1 MKAMPET
8 QNLALSIV
16 ETVAETVAEPLLV
29 LDSRMRIRS
38 ANQAFYRVF
47 RVSPDQIEGQ
57 PLYSISNCR
66 WDILDLRDLL
76 GRVLHDHKPFQDLEM
91 EQDFPGVGNRVLV
104 LSGRQL
110 DGFPLILL
118 AIDDLT
124 DRRERDLRLAAIV
137 ESSDDAI
144 VSKTLDGTIVSW
156 NSGAERIYGYA
167 AHEMIGRPSATLA
180 LESHEEEMSTIMERI
195 RRGEKVRNFE
205 TKRRRK
211 DGTVIDVS
219 VTISPITGY
228 RGVTTGVSMV
238 DRDITELKHAQE
250 EHVAKQKLESVG
262 TLAGGIAHDFNNL
275 LGGVQAYSDL
285 ALAELASGSSPKQ
298 ELERIRAGAVRGAE
312 IVRQLMIYAGE
323 ESEVLE
329 LVDVSQIV
337 EDLLEL
343 LKFSVSK
350 HAKLETN
357 LVKGTPAV
365 RANPGQLA
373 QVVMNLITNAS
384 EALGEQDG
392 IIRVTTSLVKLGRD
406 SAVVASE
413 TLPEGNYV
421 QVEVSDTG
429 RGMTPEMQARAFD
442 PFFTTKLPGHGL
454 GLAVVQGAVRRLG
467 GAIRL
472 MSASGKGTTFQMLL
486 PCAKDATPVGGSA
499 VLRTE
504 EQSLPRLE
512 ATVLV
517 VEDEEPLRHAVSKML
532 RKKGCSVIEASEGNA
547 ALDWIRAYQDRIDV
561 LLLDITLPGA
571 SSREIFEEAKRLR
584 SDARIIVT
592 SAYSREM
599 AAASLA
605 GKVERFIRKPFA
617 LDDLVDLIGECLSS
631 S

>member
-1 MKAMPET
+1 MPET
-8 QNLALSIV
+8 QNLALAIV
-16 ETVAETVAEPLLV
+16 ETVAETVSEPLLV

-38 ANQAFYRVF
+38 ANQAFYRAF
-47 RVSPDQIEGQ
+47 RVSPDQIQGQ
-57 PLYSISNCR
+57 LLYSISDCR
-66 WDILDLRDLL
+66 WNILDLRDLL
-76 GRVLHDHKPFQDLEM
+76 GRVLRDHEPFQDLEI
-91 EQDFPGVGNRVLV
+91 EQDFPGVGNRLLV

-137 ESSDDAI
+137 ETSDDAI

-167 AHEMIGRPSATLA
+167 AHEMIGRPSSTLA
-180 LESHEEEMSTIMERI
+180 PEGHEEEMPAIMERI

-211 DGTVIDVS
+211 DGAVIDVS

-228 RGVTTGVSMV
+228 RGVITGVSMV
-238 DRDITELKHAQE
+238 DRDITEIKHAQQ
-250 EHVAKQKLESVG
+250 EHLAKQKLESVG

-285 ALAELASGSSPKQ
+285 ALAELADGSNPKQ
-298 ELERIRAGAVRGAE
+298 ELERIRAGAVRGAQ

-323 ESEVLE
+323 ESEALE

-337 EDLLEL
+337 EDMLEL

-357 LVKGTPAV
+357 LVKGMPAV

-384 EALGEQDG
+384 EALGKHDG
-392 IIRVTTSLVKLGRD
+392 IIRVTTGLVKIGRD
-406 SAVVASE
+406 SAIVASE
-413 TLPEGNYV
+413 TLPESNYV

-429 RGMTPEMQARAFD
+429 AGMTLEMQARVFD

-454 GLAVVQGAVRRLG
+454 GLAVVQGAVRKLG
-467 GAIRL
+467 GALRL
-472 MSASGKGTTFQMLL
+472 ASEPGKGTTFQILL
-486 PCAKDATPVGGSA
+486 PCAKDAASVGGSA
-499 VLRTE
+499 IMRTE
-504 EQSLPRLE
+504 EQRPERLE

-532 RKKGCSVIEASEGNA
+532 RKKGFCILEASEGNA
-547 ALDWIRAYQDRIDV
+547 ALEWIRAYQGRIDV

-592 SAYSREM
+592 SAYSKEM

-605 GKVERFIRKPFA
+605 GKVERFIRKPFG
-617 LDDLVDLIGECLSS
+617 LDELVELIGESPSS

>member
-1 MKAMPET
+1 MPET
-8 QNLALSIV
+8 QNLALAIV

-38 ANQAFYRVF
+38 ANHAFYRSF
-47 RVSPDQIEGQ
+47 RVSPDQIQGQ
-57 PLYSISNCR
+57 LLYSISDCR
-66 WDILDLRDLL
+66 WNILDLRDLL
-76 GRVLHDHKPFQDLEM
+76 GRVLHDHEPFQDLEI

-104 LSGRQL
+104 VSGRQL

-137 ESSDDAI
+137 ETSDDAI

-167 AHEMIGRPSATLA
+167 AHEMIGRPSSKLA
-180 LESHEEEMSTIMERI
+180 PEGHEEEMPAIMERI

-211 DGTVIDVS
+211 DGAVIDVS

-228 RGVTTGVSMV
+228 RGVITGVSMV
-238 DRDITELKHAQE
+238 DRDITEIKHAQQ
-250 EHVAKQKLESVG
+250 EHLAKQKLESVG

-285 ALAELASGSSPKQ
+285 ALAELAGGSNPKQ
-298 ELERIRAGAVRGAE
+298 ELERIRAGAVRGAQ

-323 ESEVLE
+323 ESEILE

-337 EDLLEL
+337 EDMLEL

-357 LVKGTPAV
+357 LVKGMPAV
-365 RANPGQLA
+365 RANPGQIA

-392 IIRVTTSLVKLGRD
+392 VIRVTTRLVKIGRD
-406 SAVVASE
+406 SAIVVSE

-429 RGMTPEMQARAFD
+429 RGLTPEMQVRVFD

-454 GLAVVQGAVRRLG
+454 GLAVVQGAVRKLG

-472 MSASGKGTTFQMLL
+472 VSEPGKGTTFQILL
-486 PCAKDATPVGGSA
+486 PCAKDSGPVGGSA
-499 VLRTE
+499 IMRTE
-504 EQSLPRLE
+504 EQSPERLE

-532 RKKGCSVIEASEGNA
+532 RKKGFCILEASEGNA
-547 ALDWIRAYQDRIDV
+547 ALEWIRAYQGRIDV

-592 SAYSREM
+592 SAYSKEM

-605 GKVERFIRKPFA
+605 GKVERFIRKPFG
-617 LDDLVDLIGECLSS
+617 LDELVELIGEPPSS

>member
-76 GRVLHDHKPFQDLEM
+76 GRVLHDHKPFQDLEI

-392 IIRVTTSLVKLGRD
+392 IIRVTTSLVKL
-406 SAVVASE
+406 
-413 TLPEGNYV
+413 
-421 QVEVSDTG
+421 
-429 RGMTPEMQARAFD
+429 
-442 PFFTTKLPGHGL
+442 
-454 GLAVVQGAVRRLG
+454 
-467 GAIRL
+467 
-472 MSASGKGTTFQMLL
+472 
-486 PCAKDATPVGGSA
+486 
-499 VLRTE
+499 
-504 EQSLPRLE
+504 
-512 ATVLV
+512 
-517 VEDEEPLRHAVSKML
+517 
-532 RKKGCSVIEASEGNA
+532 
-547 ALDWIRAYQDRIDV
+547 
-561 LLLDITLPGA
+561 
-571 SSREIFEEAKRLR
+571 
-584 SDARIIVT
+584 
-592 SAYSREM
+592 
-599 AAASLA
+599 
-605 GKVERFIRKPFA
+605 
-617 LDDLVDLIGECLSS
+617 
-631 S
+631 

>member
-38 ANQAFYRVF
+38 ANQAFYRAF

-57 PLYSISNCR
+57 LLYSISDCR

-76 GRVLHDHKPFQDLEM
+76 GRVLHAHQPFQDLEI

-472 MSASGKGTTFQMLL
+472 VSAPGKGTTFQILL
-486 PCAKDATPVGGSA
+486 PCAKDVAPIGGST
-499 VLRTE
+499 VLRAE
-504 EQSLPRLE
+504 EQRLERLE

-532 RKKGCSVIEASEGNA
+532 RKKGFSVIEASEGNA
-547 ALDWIRAYQDRIDV
+547 ALDWIREYQGRIDV

-571 SSREIFEEAKRLR
+571 SSREIFEEAERLR

-605 GKVERFIRKPFA
+605 GKFERFIRKPFG
-617 LDDLVDLIGECLSS
+617 LDDLVDMISECLTSS
-631 S
+631 

>member
-1 MKAMPET
+1 VQQQAVEMKAMPET
-8 QNLALSIV
+8 QNLALSIAQ
-16 ETVAETVAEPLLV
+16 TVAEAVAEPLLV

-38 ANQAFYRVF
+38 ANQAFYRAF

-57 PLYSISNCR
+57 LLYSISNCR

-76 GRVLHDHKPFQDLEM
+76 GHVLPDNKPFQDLEI

-167 AHEMIGRPSATLA
+167 AHEMIGRPSTTLA
-180 LESHEEEMSTIMERI
+180 PESHEEEMSTIMERI

-211 DGTVIDVS
+211 DGNIIDVS
-219 VTISPITGY
+219 VTISPI
-228 RGVTTGVSMV
+228 RGHSGVITGVSMV
-238 DRDITELKHAQE
+238 DRDITDLKHTQE
-250 EHVAKQKLESVG
+250 EHLAKQKLESVG
-262 TLAGGIAHDFNNL
+262 TLAGGIAHNFNNL

-312 IVRQLMIYAGE
+312 I
-323 ESEVLE
+323 E

-337 EDLLEL
+337 EDMLEL

-357 LVKGTPAV
+357 LDKGMPAV
-365 RANPGQLA
+365 RANPGQFA
-373 QVVMNLITNAS
+373 QIVMNLITNAS
-384 EALGEQDG
+384 EALGEEDG
-392 IIRVTTSLVKLGRD
+392 IIRVTTRLLKLGRD
-406 SAVVASE
+406 SAVAE
-413 TLPEGNYV
+413 TLPESNYV

-429 RGMTPEMQARAFD
+429 PA
-442 PFFTTKLPGHGL
+442 
-454 GLAVVQGAVRRLG
+454 
-467 GAIRL
+467 
-472 MSASGKGTTFQMLL
+472 
-486 PCAKDATPVGGSA
+486 
-499 VLRTE
+499 
-504 EQSLPRLE
+504 
-512 ATVLV
+512 
-517 VEDEEPLRHAVSKML
+517 
-532 RKKGCSVIEASEGNA
+532 
-547 ALDWIRAYQDRIDV
+547 
-561 LLLDITLPGA
+561 
-571 SSREIFEEAKRLR
+571 
-584 SDARIIVT
+584 
-592 SAYSREM
+592 
-599 AAASLA
+599 
-605 GKVERFIRKPFA
+605 
-617 LDDLVDLIGECLSS
+617 
-631 S
+631 